1 MEWFQVVLLVI
12 TQIWISTATEILYVS
27 PDNSTNDS
35 CSSQPCATL
44 SQYLFDNGTLP
55 VVSNVEYHFLSG
67 EHHVPANMILQNLYN
82 FSIIGTVNNS
92 ASPVVLVGCSQS
104 YVINIL
110 DSFNVTIKNVMLKQ
124 CHQPQYKYAEMTN
137 LLLELCDSC
146 TAENIT
152 FINLG
157 LIGKNLMGSTYFTN
171 IIIKVDTDTLQFLVH
186 CQGITLLYSK
196 QQYKS
201 HLIIN
206 QITINSNECYN
217 NNPIGMEII
226 ILEVENLIIII
237 NNSLFYELDHTA
249 LSINSK
255 YYSNNI
261 IIIENCT
268 FNLNFLAIYNSVYY
282 QITPKSLI
290 DILLSHGNKSIIFKN
305 CNFERNQINGHLISI
320 FVQTSKKFYIRR
332 TNICVDP
339 LTNISF
345 MGCQFNDNVGEL
357 MKINGNL
364 CRPNLFI
371 IGHSYFC
378 R

>member
-1 MEWFQVVLLVI
+1 MQV
-12 TQIWISTATEILYVS
+12 WISTATEILYVS
-27 PDNSTNDS
+27 PDNSTNIS
-35 CSSQPCATL
+35 CPSQP
-44 SQYLFDNGTLP
+44 
-55 VVSNVEYHFLSG
+55 
-67 EHHVPANMILQNLYN
+67 
-82 FSIIGTVNNS
+82 
-92 ASPVVLVGCSQS
+92 
-104 YVINIL
+104 
-110 DSFNVTIKNVMLKQ
+110 
-124 CHQPQYKYAEMTN
+124 
-137 LLLELCDSC
+137 
-146 TAENIT
+146 
-152 FINLG
+152 
-157 LIGKNLMGSTYFTN
+157 
-171 IIIKVDTDTLQFLVH
+171 DTDTLQFLVH

-237 NNSLFYELDHTA
+237 KNSLFYELDHTA

-305 CNFERNQINGHLISI
+305 CNFESNQQINGHLISF
-320 FVQTSKKFYIRR
+320 FVQTSKKFYIR
-332 TNICVDP
+332 TKICVDP

-357 MKINGNL
+357 LTIKGNL

-371 IGHSYFC
+371 IGHSYFVNNLAGLNAYENYSLIYISSMVTYIDGLLTASMNHANTILHFKSC
-378 R
+378 NITFSQNVILKSNECDQFINLQFAYIKIM

>member
-1 MEWFQVVLLVI
+1 
-12 TQIWISTATEILYVS
+12 
-27 PDNSTNDS
+27 
-35 CSSQPCATL
+35 
-44 SQYLFDNGTLP
+44 
-55 VVSNVEYHFLSG
+55 
-67 EHHVPANMILQNLYN
+67 
-82 FSIIGTVNNS
+82 
-92 ASPVVLVGCSQS
+92 
-104 YVINIL
+104 
-110 DSFNVTIKNVMLKQ
+110 
-124 CHQPQYKYAEMTN
+124 MTN

-171 IIIKVDTDTLQFLVH
+171 IIIKVDIDVLQFLVH

-201 HLIIN
+201 HHIIN

-290 DILLSHGNKSIIFKN
+290 DILLSHGNKSI
-305 CNFERNQINGHLISI
+305 S
-320 FVQTSKKFYIRR
+320 YILKIA
-332 TNICVDP
+332 TLKGTK
-339 LTNISF
+339 LTGI
-345 MGCQFNDNVGEL
+345 
-357 MKINGNL
+357 
-364 CRPNLFI
+364 
-371 IGHSYFC
+371 
-378 R
+378 